1 MRLAVV
7 TSTDIGA
14 QDFIDAVWPN
24 GELWVDD
31 SEEIKKSL
39 GGPKYQ
45 SWWLLKPSV
54 LLKIVTYA
62 RSFGTGTED
71 VTHKA
76 TQILGGSFVVV
87 DGKVVYSHQETT
99 SFDNGDAKALLAA
112 VLGKTTA
119 DLGDV
124 NTPAQV
130 DVVCTRKK

>member
-54 LLKIVTYA
+54 LKNLVKYA
-62 RSFGTGTED
+62 RAGGSAMD
-71 VTHKA
+71 DISHKN
-76 TQILGGSFVVV
+76 TQTLGGTFVVV
-87 DGKVVYSHQETT
+87 GGEVVYSHRETS
-99 SFDNGDAKALLAA
+99 SFDNGDAKLLLAA
-112 VLGKTTA
+112 ALRKDVA
-119 DLGDV
+119 DLTDIS
-124 NTPAQV
+124 TPAQEAA
-130 DVVCTRKK
+130 VCVRK